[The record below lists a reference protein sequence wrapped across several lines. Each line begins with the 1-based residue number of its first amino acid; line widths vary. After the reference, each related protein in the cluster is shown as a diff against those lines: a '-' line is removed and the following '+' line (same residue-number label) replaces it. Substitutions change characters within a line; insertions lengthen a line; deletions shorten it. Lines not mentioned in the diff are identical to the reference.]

1 MARIELRHATIRIK
15 DGFSGTGAVNESTT
29 PPADGDTDFDI
40 DTAVVNGKLGT
51 DVIPIGARFTV
62 TGAGDVVYTVTG
74 RTPADG
80 SATTTNIEFAPALA
94 TEDGLPVDDAAIT
107 FLPQQID
114 VKVGDGNL
122 TYTEN
127 AEYEYEL
134 DRGQLDTVR
143 EGNQVPMDV
152 NLDFVYEF
160 VTTGTGEA
168 ITPMD
173 AIKGRGGAAE
183 WVSSSADPCE
193 PYAVDV
199 EVEHI
204 PPCGGADK
212 EISIFPDFRADS
224 KEFDLG
230 EATVSVSGRCNA
242 TEPTL
247 TRVSQS

>member
-1 MARIELRHATIRIK
+1 MARIELRHCVLSLH
-15 DGFSGTGAVNESTT
+15 DGFSGTAAVNEPTT
-29 PPADGDTDFDI
+29 PPADGDTDLDI
-40 DTAVVNGKLGT
+40 DTIVVNGKLGT
-51 DVIPIGARFTV
+51 DVVSIGARFTV
-62 TGAGDVVYTVTG
+62 VGATDVTYTVTG

-80 SATTTNIEFAPALA
+80 SATTTNIEFTPALA
-94 TEDGLPVDDAAIT
+94 TADGIPLDDAVIT
-107 FLPQQID
+107 FLSQQID
-114 VKVGDGNL
+114 IKIGDGNL

-127 AEYEYEL
+127 SEYEYEL

-160 VTTGTGEA
+160 VTTGTGEK

-173 AIKGRGGAAE
+173 ALRGRGGASE

-193 PYAVDV
+193 PYAVDI
-199 EVEHI
+199 EVEHV
-204 PPCGGADK
+204 PPCGGAQL
-212 EISIFPDFRADS
+212 ERTLFPDFRADS

-242 TEPTL
+242 VEPAV
-247 TRVSQS
+247 TREDQ